1 MASKMNR
8 NNYFFLILGF
18 ISGCFLLNIR
28 WTQSYTTPTARK
40 TIPLSDLSE
49 LDLGSEDVPAPA
61 EGGVPAPAEGGV
73 PAPAEGGVPA
83 PAEGGLVAPAEGGV
97 PALAEGV
104 VAPAEGGV
112 PAPAEGG
119 VPAPAEGGVVAP
131 AEGGVPAPAGNVL
144 GPVRDGRVGLS
155 CHQPVTK
162 DGRFYKEVDF
172 AKDDEDWEKKS
183 CSPVLPLPNA
193 DEFYNYVETPR
204 LQCAIPAMVG
214 GVIRR
219 NSIDGQK
226 WVCMSKQFKVEPKKC
241 VVMSFGIS
249 NDWSFDDEM
258 DKKYKCKV
266 YSFDHTIRKQDHRRS
281 ENLEFFSLGLSGTT
295 HTNTKGIVTIDR
307 YINILKKLNLENS
320 IIDYLK
326 IDIEASELSFFKD
339 VLYQTPNL
347 LKNVKM
353 MGIEIHIK
361 AQRANVVVVTKG
373 DQALFNRFISLDGLS
388 PCKHEEADSSRIF
401 THALHAAKQQMTSVL
416 IKHVTQMFSLLQSVF
431 LLLF

>member
-1 MASKMNR
+1 MNR
-8 NNYFFLILGF
+8 SNYFFLILGF

-61 EGGVPAPAEGGV
+61 EGGVT
-73 PAPAEGGVPA
+73 
-83 PAEGGLVAPAEGGV
+83 
-97 PALAEGV
+97 
-104 VAPAEGGV
+104 
-112 PAPAEGG
+112 
-119 VPAPAEGGVVAP
+119 APAEGGVVAP
-131 AEGGVPAPAGNVL
+131 AEGGVPAPAEGGVVAPEGNVL

-249 NDWSFDDEM
+249 TDWSFDDEM

-353 MGIEIHIK
+353 MGIEIHIN
-361 AQRANVVVVTKG
+361 AQRAFSGN
-373 DQALFNRFISLDGLS
+373 GLS
-388 PCKHEEADSSRIF
+388 TKQ
-401 THALHAAKQQMTSVL
+401 AAYGARQQCAKFKL
-416 IKHVTQMFSLLQSVF
+416 RDLLTGDGRKMVRSDKSFGRPFHPMWLKDGKPRVM
-431 LLLF
+431 